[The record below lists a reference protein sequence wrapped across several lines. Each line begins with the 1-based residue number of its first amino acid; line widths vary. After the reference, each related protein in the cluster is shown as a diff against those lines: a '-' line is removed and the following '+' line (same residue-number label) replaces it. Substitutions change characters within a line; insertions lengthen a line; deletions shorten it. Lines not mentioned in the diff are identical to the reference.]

1 MSKSKIHFTL
11 IVLLDIVSILV
22 VYGSFLEIKGF
33 IAYFIF
39 AVPVVLNILLLIMYG
54 NLFKQLLTALFIFV
68 YLVTGA
74 VVLIREDGRKIVRQ
88 NKNSRNVSVVYEIN
102 PGAMGHLSYLQRDY
116 YSLIDIDLFM
126 VRVVKNS
133 EHYRYIG

>member
-88 NKNSRNVSVVYEIN
+88 NKNGRNVSVVYEIN

>member
-88 NKNSRNVSVVYEIN
+88 NKNGRNVSVVYEIN

-126 VRVVKNS
+126 VRVMKNS

>member
-1 MSKSKIHFTL
+1 MSKSKIHFTS

-39 AVPVVLNILLLIMYG
+39 AVPVVLNILLLKMYG

-88 NKNSRNVSVVYEIN
+88 NKNGRNVSVVYEIN

-116 YSLIDIDLFM
+116 YSLIDIDLFT